1 MYKYQIMKKVL
12 LFCFLVF
19 QSAVLWAGNG
29 DKLIKMQRRQEST
42 IKSANKRNKITEN
55 EYRKLMDEQ
64 RIIKRYIDAADRDG
78 YWSLAEIKRVRGK
91 LDRAE
96 ARLKRYKTNWEEE

>member
-1 MYKYQIMKKVL
+1 MKKVL
-12 LFCFLVF
+12 LICVLVF
-19 QSAVLWAGNG
+19 QTIALLAGNG

-64 RIIKRYIDAADRDG
+64 RTIKRYIDAADRDG

-91 LDRAE
+91 LDRVE